1 MRIVHIL
8 NHVQEIGN
16 GIVNVAID
24 LACIQAKTG
33 CDVAVISAG
42 GEYEGLLAKYGVK
55 HYRLEQK
62 RTPIDIIK
70 AAIAYRGIIEEFEP
84 DIVHAHMMTG
94 LVLARLLR
102 YGYNYAL
109 VSTVHNEFQRSAIFM
124 GWADRVIAVSQAVA
138 VSMERRGISKDK
150 LSVISNGILDSPR
163 TLPMRDYLPA
173 NLQHPAI
180 ATVAGM
186 YKRKGI
192 SELIEAFAKISVEF
206 PAAHLYLVGDGPDR
220 ELFVSLARATNCAER
235 IHFEGF
241 QRQPQRYLI
250 STDIFVMPSYY
261 ESFGLAIAEA
271 REAGCAIVA
280 SDVDGISQ
288 TLDGGKAGI
297 LVPPKDSDSLAATLS
312 KLLSDTDLLNE
323 WKNRASLNLEWLS
336 IARVNQ
342 ETLAVYSQLITK
354 INAKIN
360 ENASL
365 IYRTESKLTLT
376 GASGKNSAA

>member
-8 NHVQEIGN
+8 NDVQEIGN

-24 LACIQAKTG
+24 LACMQAKTG
-33 CDVAVISAG
+33 YDVAVISGG

-62 RTPIDIIK
+62 RTPINIIK

-94 LVLARLLR
+94 VVLASLLR

-138 VSMERRGISKDK
+138 VSMEKRGISRDK
-150 LSVISNGILDSPR
+150 LSVISNGILGSPR
-163 TLPMRDYLPA
+163 TLPMRDYLPV

-192 SELIEAFAKISVEF
+192 SELIAAFAKIAVEF
-206 PAAHLYLVGDGPDR
+206 PAAHLYLIGDGPDK
-220 ELFVSLARATNCAER
+220 ELFEGQARATNCAER

-297 LVPPKDSDSLAATLS
+297 LVPPRDSDTLAATLS
-312 KLLSDTDLLNE
+312 KLLSDTDMLNE

-354 INAKIN
+354 MNQIN
-360 ENASL
+360 ENVSS
-365 IYRTESKLTLT
+365 IYLTPNLTLT
-376 GASGKNSAA
+376 NASEKNRAA

>member
-16 GIVNVAID
+16 GIINVAID
-24 LACIQAKTG
+24 LACMQAKTG

-62 RTPIDIIK
+62 RTPINIIK
-70 AAIAYRGIIEEFEP
+70 AAIAYRGIIKEFDP

-94 LVLARLLR
+94 VVLARLLR
-102 YGYNYAL
+102 YGCNYAL

-138 VSMERRGISKDK
+138 VNMERRGISRDK
-150 LSVISNGILDSPR
+150 LSVISNGILDNPR

-192 SELIEAFAKISVEF
+192 SELIAAFALIAVEF
-206 PAAHLYLVGDGPDR
+206 PAAHLYIVGDGPDR
-220 ELFVSLARATNCAER
+220 ELFEAQARATNFAER

-297 LVPPKDSDSLAATLS
+297 LVPPKDSDTLAATLS
-312 KLLSDTDLLNE
+312 KLLADTNLLKE

-342 ETLAVYSQLITK
+342 ETLAVYSQFITK
-354 INAKIN
+354 INLKIN
-360 ENASL
+360 ENASS
-365 IYRTESKLTLT
+365 IYLTE
-376 GASGKNSAA
+376 